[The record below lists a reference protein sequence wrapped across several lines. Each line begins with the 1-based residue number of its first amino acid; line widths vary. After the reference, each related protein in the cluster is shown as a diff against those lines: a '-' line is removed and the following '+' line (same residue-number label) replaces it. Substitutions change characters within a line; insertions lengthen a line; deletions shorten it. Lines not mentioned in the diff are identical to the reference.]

1 MDFQKLF
8 DRLKDEV
15 IKLASSS
22 LKSYK
27 KEAQNDALRIVEELK
42 GNLETWTMQ
51 MAAGELSA
59 KDFEFLVL
67 AQKELIEMTALKLK
81 GLAKIK
87 IDEFKT
93 GLLNCI
99 INTVTGLI

>member
-1 MDFQKLF
+1 MDFQTLF
-8 DRLKDEV
+8 DSLKNEV

-27 KEAQNDALRIVEELK
+27 KEAQSDALRVAEELK
-42 GNLETWTMQ
+42 EDLKAWTIQ
-51 MAAGELSA
+51 LATGEMAA
-59 KDFEFLVL
+59 KDFEFLIL
-67 AQKELIEMTALKLK
+67 AKKELIEMTALKQK

-99 INTVTGLI
+99 ISTVTGLI